1 MGFPWS
7 RRARTARREARLRSI
22 EGFRAEWADELRVT
36 TTERD
41 TVTLALRPE
50 GRGEWVEVD
59 LGTGDVD
66 DLIGLLAKTRDEA
79 DPEHV

>member
-7 RRARTARREARLRSI
+7 RKAREARRETRLRSI
-22 EGFRAEWADELRVT
+22 EGFRAEWADELRVSAV
-36 TTERD
+36 ERG
-41 TVTLALRPE
+41 TITLSLRPE
-50 GRGEWVEVD
+50 GKGEWVEVE

-79 DPEHV
+79 DPQHV